1 MNPKIDRIEIYLDD
15 ATEPTQVLTEPPF
28 KVELDTRNLR
38 DGDHVMRIVTY
49 FKNGQTE
56 ERIVPFVVDNLPDVA
71 IEGLSEGEEV
81 RGKLEFDVKV
91 GDYHAP
97 IERARVSPM
106 LYLLSTVL
114 ILGGIWAW
122 FAFGSF
128 SSTIV
133 SEVAG
138 SAEAAQEETVGEGA
152 PVDEALF
159 AQGETIYASSCA
171 ACHGAEGVGG
181 FAPQFAG
188 NPALADTEAVLKTIY
203 EGRGGMPAFNQFSAE
218 ELAAIATYIRN
229 AWGNTYGGV
238 SVDEAKGVTGGTPEE
253 LPPSEDGAAAPEE
266 DTGNLEALLKEGS
279 EVYAASCAGCHQ
291 AEGQGIPGTFPPLA
305 ENPNL
310 EDAAYVVKV
319 ILNGRQGPLE
329 VKGTTYNGAMPG
341 FGQLSDRQV
350 AAVATYV
357 RNSWGNAF
365 GPVSE
370 EQVAQER

>member
-15 ATEPTQVLTEPPF
+15 ATEPAQVLTEPPF
-28 KVELDTRNLR
+28 KVELDTRTLR

-97 IERARVSPM
+97 IQRARVSPM
-106 LYLLSTVL
+106 LYLASTVL

-128 SSTIV
+128 SNTIV

-138 SAEAAQEETVGEGA
+138 SAGAAHEETVGEAA

-159 AQGETIYASSCA
+159 AKGETLYAGNCA
-171 ACHGAEGVGG
+171 ACHGAEGTGG
-181 FAPQFAG
+181 FAPQFTG
-188 NPALADTEAVLKTIY
+188 NPALADTEAVLKAIY

-218 ELAAIATYIRN
+218 ELAAVATYIRN
-229 AWGNTYGGV
+229 AWGNHYGGV
-238 SVDEAKGVTGGTPEE
+238 SVDEAKGVTGEAPAEAA
-253 LPPSEDGAAAPEE
+253 PSEGGA
-266 DTGNLEALLKEGS
+266 DEALMEEGAQ
-279 EVYAASCAGCHQ
+279 VYSANCSGCHQ
-291 AEGQGIPGTFPPLA
+291 AQGQGLPGTFPPLA

-310 EDAAYVVKV
+310 EDATHVVNV
-319 ILNGRQGPLE
+319 ILNGLQGPIE
-329 VKGTTYNGAMPG
+329 VNGTTYNGAMPG

-350 AAVATYV
+350 AAVATYI

-370 EQVAQER
+370 DLDAQER